1 MLCRKPTGL
10 PPVNR
15 DFQALYVYLVYL
27 LLSLSCCLAHNLRGP
42 PVIVIAILKIY
53 FFSLR
58 KNNFKKL
65 KQKKSFTAREI
76 FGVQSICKQPRKQF
90 VPSLCS
96 LQPHQRHKRLFGMFA
111 ANLRELKK
119 MIVPSHYNLCE
130 AH

>member
-1 MLCRKPTGL
+1 MLSGPQPTGSTS
-10 PPVNR
+10 NC
-15 DFQALYVYLVYL
+15 D
-27 LLSLSCCLAHNLRGP
+27 SHIKNLF
-42 PVIVIAILKIY
+42 
-53 FFSLR
+53 FFSAE
-58 KNNFKKL
+58 
-65 KQKKSFTAREI
+65 KQFQKVKAKEVITAREI